1 MSNRRRDKGKV
12 RRVRG
17 VSASG
22 VRKGLRY
29 SLGWRWAPPRP
40 AISIRQHGGPM
51 APEGVGP

>member
-1 MSNRRRDKGKV
+1 MSNRRRDKGAI

-22 VRKGLRY
+22 VRKGIKY
-29 SLGWRWAPPRP
+29 SRGWRWSAPRP
-40 AISIRQHGGPM
+40 AVSLRQIGGPM